1 MTTKPKRI
9 PNTKPIENET
19 PAPPTAAPEPAP
31 IDTLPWHP
39 VPSPCPRCAQ
49 PIKVRTT
56 PTISKVTEL
65 LCTKC
70 GWRMDVETVRLDLQP
85 CTIRAGRLNLEMIFR
100 NLLDNA
106 VKYAATDPQ
115 VEVSL
120 RPTSDGGS
128 LTRIADNGRG
138 VPYKLR
144 RKIFGR
150 FVRLGLELEREKPGT
165 GLGLY
170 IVRTLVRRLRGRIR
184 VRDREKGPGT
194 TFEVQLPGGPAG
206 KTKSDPKDG
215 A

>member
-70 GWRMDVETVRLDLQP
+70 GWRMDVETVRL
-85 CTIRAGRLNLEMIFR
+85 
-100 NLLDNA
+100 A
-106 VKYAATDPQ
+106 VKATARPQPQDPHPNAPF
-115 VEVSL
+115 
-120 RPTSDGGS
+120 PTH
-128 LTRIADNGRG
+128 
-138 VPYKLR
+138 
-144 RKIFGR
+144 
-150 FVRLGLELEREKPGT
+150 
-165 GLGLY
+165 
-170 IVRTLVRRLRGRIR
+170 
-184 VRDREKGPGT
+184 
-194 TFEVQLPGGPAG
+194 
-206 KTKSDPKDG
+206 
-215 A
+215 